1 MAIVSNQGRTVP
13 ELPTLTS
20 GNIGDNDYL
29 IIQSVSSNSTKKSTV
44 NSFVQ
49 KTGDL
54 LTSFDSLNF
63 TGPNNRYIGSFRS
76 FEGDNYS
83 VISQNVPNVFKRA
96 IVSDYLTIGY
106 NPSAPPFL
114 GIYAKTIDVNQS
126 LGGGG
131 NITFTGN
138 SINSQITM
146 LDYSNGLV
154 LENTPFKL
162 EQITASVGI
171 TGSLKGRLLGNVT
184 IGTGKSSFNN
194 VDVNNNLYAVKAEVN
209 NVTISS
215 GVIENVTINNSTIGT
230 ILPRI
235 ISGSKIYSVNGFS
248 GVFSGSGNISMTG
261 SLKGKLRGNVTSTTG
276 TSDFNNI
283 SAASIY
289 SSVYIESPLF
299 VGTSSYSY
307 NGLGELSSLSS
318 SYAQTSSMCMST
330 TADSASYLNWSNL
343 RSNGTA
349 SYSYNGNLK
358 YSSFSSSYARTSSK
372 AISGSYSTR
381 TTSASYALRASTVLG
396 TVDNALYAIA
406 ADSSTTSL
414 TSSYLLK
421 GSLNSSSA
429 VPYFFGNRLT
439 TSPLFY
445 KNESGQINF
454 YISASAKYAQS
465 NLTVVNR
472 GSGIYSSA
480 AFVLQNKNRSTGYP
494 NQDQWFISSV
504 TSGSL
509 TLSITTGSY
518 HLKNSTIT
526 TRISDT
532 PLSGG
537 ISGGGSWN
545 GVSGTAGV
553 MVALKQVRNGFYF
566 WPYIQSDSAAR
577 DGSVGIG
584 VQPPAEPTGSIDKYL
599 RAKLQIR
606 MFSGSNQA
614 ANVAGSVLAGK
625 FVGGAPVGVENK
637 QTAIL
642 VQYGSSS
649 FANTFYV
656 SSSGD
661 MRAYGSI
668 SGSKMYSYGSI
679 KVDNGSYISKTDSAI
694 ITGSFKGNYQK
705 DYTTVSATIAAATTN
720 LSFDDYDMIYLT
732 ATAAQTFNVNLTQK
746 KVCYLYFYNNSGGT
760 SFTWGTGTTNSLKW
774 PSGAASN
781 PSNGSRDLYSIILM
795 GSEILINKIAA
806 SYS

>member
-20 GNIGDNDYL
+20 GNIGNNDYL
-29 IIQSVSSNSTKKSTV
+29 IIQNVSSNSTKKSTV

-54 LTSFDSLNF
+54 LTTFNSLNF
-63 TGPNNRYIGSFRS
+63 VGPNNTYTGSFRS
-76 FEGDNYS
+76 FESDNYS
-83 VISQNVPNVFKRA
+83 VISQKVPNIFKRA
-96 IVSDYLTIGY
+96 IVSDYLTIGF
-106 NPSAPPFL
+106 NPSAPTFL
-114 GIYAKTIDVNQS
+114 GIYAKTIDVNQAT
-126 LGGGG
+126 GGGG
-131 NITFTGN
+131 NISFTGN
-138 SINSQITM
+138 ALSSQITI
-146 LDYSNGLV
+146 LDYPNGLN
-154 LENTPFKL
+154 LENTPFKI
-162 EQITASVGI
+162 EQITASIGI
-171 TGSLKGRLLGNVT
+171 SGSLKGRLLGNVT
-184 IGTGKSSFNN
+184 VGTGKSSFNN
-194 VDVNNNLYAVKAEVN
+194 VDVNNDLYASYAEIDLVAVN
-209 NVTISS
+209 GGAIGSVNID
-215 GVIENVTINNSTIGT
+215 NSPIGT
-230 ILPRI
+230 TTPSI
-235 ISGSKIYSVNGFS
+235 ISGSKIYSQNGFS

-261 SLKGKLRGNVTSTTG
+261 SLKGKLTGNVTANSGIST
-276 TSDFNNI
+276 FNNI

-289 SSVYIESPLF
+289 SSVYIESPSF

-307 NGLGELSSLSS
+307 NGVGELSSLSS

-330 TADSASYLNWSNL
+330 TADTASYLNWSNL
-343 RSNGTA
+343 RTNGTA
-349 SYSYNGNLK
+349 SYSYNGSGK
-358 YSSFSSSYARTSSK
+358 YSSFSSSYALTSSK
-372 AISGSYSTR
+372 AISSSYSTR

-396 TVDNALYAIA
+396 TVDNALNAVT

-429 VPYFFGNRLT
+429 VPYFDNNRLT

-445 KNESGQINF
+445 KNEFGQINF

-465 NLTVVNR
+465 NLFVVNR

-480 AFVLQNKNRSTGYP
+480 GFVLQNKNRSTAYP

-526 TRISDT
+526 TRTSDT
-532 PLSGG
+532 G
-537 ISGGGSWN
+537 
-545 GVSGTAGV
+545 GV

-566 WPYIQSDSAAR
+566 WPYIQTDSAAR

-584 VQPPAEPTGSIDKYL
+584 IQPPSEPTGSIDKYL

-625 FVGGAPVGVENK
+625 FVGGAPIGVENK

-649 FANTFYV
+649 FSNTFYV

-668 SGSKMYSYGSI
+668 SGSKIYSYGNI

-705 DYTTVSATIAAATTN
+705 DYTTVSATVAAATTN

-760 SFTWGTGTTNSLKW
+760 SFTWSTGTPNSLKW
-774 PSGAASN
+774 PGGSATN
-781 PSNGSRDLYSIILM
+781 PSNGARDLYSIVLM
-795 GSEILINKIAA
+795 GSEILINRIGA

>member
-20 GNIGDNDYL
+20 GNIGNDDYL

-54 LTSFDSLNF
+54 LTSFNGLNF
-63 TGPNNRYIGSFRS
+63 VGPNNTYTGSFRS
-76 FEGDNYS
+76 FESDNYS
-83 VISQNVPNVFKRA
+83 VISQKVPNLFKRA

-106 NPSAPPFL
+106 NPSVPTFL
-114 GIYAKTIDVNQS
+114 GIYAKTIDVNQA

-138 SINSQITM
+138 SINSEITI
-146 LDYSNGLV
+146 LDYPNGLI

-162 EQITASVGI
+162 EQITASIGI

-184 IGTGKSSFNN
+184 VGTGKSSFNN
-194 VDVNNNLYAVKAEVN
+194 VDVNNNLYVENAEID
-209 NVTISS
+209 NVTINS
-215 GVIENVTINNSTIGT
+215 GVLGNVTINNSPIGT
-230 ILPRI
+230 TSPSI

-261 SLKGKLRGNVTSTTG
+261 SLKGKLIGNVTSTTG
-276 TSDFNNI
+276 TSVFNNI

-307 NGLGELSSLSS
+307 NGVGELSSLSS

-358 YSSFSSSYARTSSK
+358 YSSFSSSYALTSSK

-381 TTSASYALRASTVLG
+381 TTSASYALKAATVLG
-396 TVDNALYAIA
+396 TVDNALYAIS
-406 ADSSTTSL
+406 ADSATTSL

-429 VPYFFGNRLT
+429 VPYFDGNRLT

-454 YISASAKYAQS
+454 YISASSKYAQS
-465 NLTVVNR
+465 NLFVVNR

-480 AFVLQNKNRSTGYP
+480 GFVLQNKNRSTKYP

-526 TRISDT
+526 TRTSDT
-532 PLSGG
+532 GG
-537 ISGGGSWN
+537 
-545 GVSGTAGV
+545 T

-566 WPYIQSDSAAR
+566 WPYIQTDSAAR

-584 VQPPAEPTGSIDKYL
+584 IQPPSEPTGSIDKYL

-614 ANVAGSVLAGK
+614 ANVAGSVLAGN
-625 FVGGAPVGVENK
+625 FIGGSPVGVENK

-705 DYTTVSATIAAATTN
+705 DQTTVSATIAAATTN

-760 SFTWGTGTTNSLKW
+760 SFTWATGTSNSLKW

-795 GSEILINKIAA
+795 GSEILINRIAA

>member
-20 GNIGDNDYL
+20 GNIGNNDYL
-29 IIQSVSSNSTKKSTV
+29 IIQNVSSNSTKKSTV

-54 LTSFDSLNF
+54 LTTFNSLNF
-63 TGPNNRYIGSFRS
+63 VGPNNTYTGSFRS
-76 FEGDNYS
+76 FESDNYS
-83 VISQNVPNVFKRA
+83 VISQKVPNIFKRA
-96 IVSDYLTIGY
+96 IVSDYLTIGF
-106 NPSAPPFL
+106 NPSAPTFL
-114 GIYAKTIDVNQS
+114 GIYAKTIDVNQAT
-126 LGGGG
+126 GGGG
-131 NITFTGN
+131 NISFTGN
-138 SINSQITM
+138 ALSSQITI
-146 LDYSNGLV
+146 LDYPNGLN
-154 LENTPFKL
+154 LENTPFKI
-162 EQITASVGI
+162 EQITASIGI
-171 TGSLKGRLLGNVT
+171 SGSLKGRLLGNVT
-184 IGTGKSSFNN
+184 VGTGKSSFNN
-194 VDVNNNLYAVKAEVN
+194 VDVNNDLYASYAEIDLVAVN
-209 NVTISS
+209 GGAIGSVNID
-215 GVIENVTINNSTIGT
+215 NSPIGT
-230 ILPRI
+230 TTPSI
-235 ISGSKIYSVNGFS
+235 ISGSKIYSQNGFS

-261 SLKGKLRGNVTSTTG
+261 SLKGKLTGNVTANSGIST
-276 TSDFNNI
+276 FNNI

-289 SSVYIESPLF
+289 SSVYIESPSF

-307 NGLGELSSLSS
+307 NGVGELSSLSS

-330 TADSASYLNWSNL
+330 TADTASYLNWSNL
-343 RSNGTA
+343 RTNGTA
-349 SYSYNGNLK
+349 SYSYNGSGK
-358 YSSFSSSYARTSSK
+358 YSSFSSSYALTSSK
-372 AISGSYSTR
+372 AISSSYSTR

-396 TVDNALYAIA
+396 TVDNALNAIT

-429 VPYFFGNRLT
+429 VPYFDNNRLT

-445 KNESGQINF
+445 KNEFGQINF

-465 NLTVVNR
+465 NLFVVNR

-480 AFVLQNKNRSTGYP
+480 GFVLQNKNRSTAYP

-526 TRISDT
+526 TRTSD
-532 PLSGG
+532 SG
-537 ISGGGSWN
+537 
-545 GVSGTAGV
+545 GV

-566 WPYIQSDSAAR
+566 WPYINTDSAAR

-584 VQPPAEPTGSIDKYL
+584 IQPPAEPTGSIDKYL

-625 FVGGAPVGVENK
+625 FVGGAPIGVENK

-649 FANTFYV
+649 FSNTFYV

-668 SGSKMYSYGSI
+668 SGSKIYSYGNI

-705 DYTTVSATIAAATTN
+705 DYTTVSATVAAATTN

-760 SFTWGTGTTNSLKW
+760 SFTWSTGTPNSLKW
-774 PSGAASN
+774 PGGSATN
-781 PSNGSRDLYSIILM
+781 PSNGARDLYSIVLM
-795 GSEILINKIAA
+795 GSEILINRIGA

>member
-49 KTGDL
+49 KTGNL
-54 LTSFDSLNF
+54 LTSFNGLNF
-63 TGPNNRYIGSFRS
+63 TGQNNTYTGSFRS
-76 FEGDNYS
+76 FENDNYS
-83 VISQNVPNVFKRA
+83 VISQKVPNLFKRA

-106 NPSAPPFL
+106 NPTAPTFL

-138 SINSQITM
+138 SINSQIQI
-146 LDYSNGLV
+146 LDYPSGLS

-162 EQITASVGI
+162 EQITASIGI

-184 IGTGKSSFNN
+184 VGTGKSSFNN
-194 VDVNNNLYAVKAEVN
+194 VDVNNNLYAVNGEID
-209 NVTISS
+209 NVIINS
-215 GVIENVTINNSTIGT
+215 GVLGNVTINNSPIGT
-230 ILPRI
+230 TSPSI

-283 SAASIY
+283 SAVSIY
-289 SSVYIESPLF
+289 SSGYIESPLF

-307 NGLGELSSLSS
+307 NGVGKLSSFSS
-318 SYAQTSSMCMST
+318 SYARTSSMCMST

-358 YSSFSSSYARTSSK
+358 YSSFSSSYALTSSK

-381 TTSASYALRASTVLG
+381 TTSASYALKAATVLG
-396 TVDNALYAIA
+396 TVDNALYAIS
-406 ADSSTTSL
+406 ADSATTSL

-429 VPYFFGNRLT
+429 VPYFDGVKLT

-454 YISASAKYAQS
+454 YISASSKYAQS
-465 NLTVVNR
+465 NLFVVNR
-472 GSGIYSSA
+472 GSGIYSTA
-480 AFVLQNKNRSTGYP
+480 GFVLQNKNRSNKYP
-494 NQDQWFISSV
+494 NQDQWFISSI

-526 TRISDT
+526 TRTSDT
-532 PLSGG
+532 G
-537 ISGGGSWN
+537 
-545 GVSGTAGV
+545 GV

-566 WPYIQSDSAAR
+566 WPYIQTDSAAR

-584 VQPPAEPTGSIDKYL
+584 IQPPAEPTGSIDKYL

-606 MFSGSNQA
+606 MFSGSNKA
-614 ANVAGSVLAGK
+614 ANVAGSVLAGN
-625 FVGGAPVGVENK
+625 FVNGAPVGVENK

-679 KVDNGSYISKTDSAI
+679 KVDNGSFISKTDSAI

-705 DYTTVSATIAAATTN
+705 DQTTVSATVAAATTN
-720 LSFDDYDMIYLT
+720 LNFDDYDMIHLT
-732 ATAAQTFNVNLTQK
+732 ATVAQSFNVNLTQK

-760 SFTWGTGTTNSLKW
+760 SFTWGTGTINTLKW
-774 PSGAASN
+774 PSAAALN
-781 PSNGSRDLYSIILM
+781 PTNCSRDLYSIVLM
-795 GSEILINKIAA
+795 GSDILITRIGA
-806 SYS
+806 SYSQ

>member
-13 ELPTLTS
+13 ELPTLTAGTI
-20 GNIGDNDYL
+20 GNNDYL
-29 IIQSVSSNSTKKSTV
+29 IIQNVSSNSTKKSTV
-44 NSFVQ
+44 SSFVQ
-49 KTGDL
+49 KTANL
-54 LTSFDSLNF
+54 LTTFNNLNF
-63 TGPNNRYIGSFRS
+63 VGPNNTYTGSFRS

-83 VISQNVPNVFKRA
+83 VISQKVPNIFKRA
-96 IVSDYLTIGY
+96 IVSDYLTIGF
-106 NPSAPPFL
+106 NPSAPTFL
-114 GIYAKTIDVNQS
+114 GIYAKTIDVNQA

-138 SINSQITM
+138 SINSQITI
-146 LDYSNGLV
+146 LDYPNGLN
-154 LENTPFKL
+154 LENTPFKI
-162 EQITASVGI
+162 EQITASIGI

-184 IGTGKSSFNN
+184 VGIGKSSFNN
-194 VDVNNNLYAVKAEVN
+194 VDINNDLYASYAEIDLVAVN
-209 NVTISS
+209 GGAIGSVNID
-215 GVIENVTINNSTIGT
+215 NSPIGT
-230 ILPRI
+230 TTPSI
-235 ISGSKIYSVNGFS
+235 ISGSKIYSQNGFS

-261 SLKGKLRGNVTSTTG
+261 SLKGKLTGNVTANSGIST
-276 TSDFNNI
+276 FNNI

-289 SSVYIESPLF
+289 SSVYIESPSF

-307 NGLGELSSLSS
+307 NGVGELSSLSS

-330 TADSASYLNWSNL
+330 TADTASYLVWSNL
-343 RSNGTA
+343 KVNGTS
-349 SYSYNGNLK
+349 SYSYNGNQK
-358 YSSFSSSYARTSSK
+358 YSSFSSSYALTSSK
-372 AISGSYSTR
+372 AISSSYSTR

-396 TVDNALYAIA
+396 TVDNALHSIT

-429 VPYFFGNRLT
+429 VPYFDNNRLT

-445 KNESGQINF
+445 KNEFGQINF

-465 NLTVVNR
+465 NLFVVNR
-472 GSGIYSSA
+472 GSGTLSSA
-480 AFVLQNKNRSTGYP
+480 GFVLQNKNRSTGYP
-494 NQDQWFISSV
+494 NQDQWFIQSV
-504 TSGSL
+504 SSGSL

-526 TRISDT
+526 SRTSD
-532 PLSGG
+532 S
-537 ISGGGSWN
+537 
-545 GVSGTAGV
+545 SGTMA
-553 MVALKQVRNGFYF
+553 ALKQIRNGFYF
-566 WPYIQSDSAAR
+566 WPYINTDSAAR

-584 VQPPAEPTGSIDKYL
+584 VTPPAEPSGSINKYL

-606 MFSGSNQA
+606 MFSGSNEA

-668 SGSKMYSYGSI
+668 SGSKMYSYGNI
-679 KVDNGSYISKTDSAI
+679 KVDNGSIISKTDAAI

-705 DYTTVSATIAAATTN
+705 DYTTVSATVAAATTN
-720 LSFDDYDMIYLT
+720 LSFDDYDMIYVT
-732 ATAAQTFNVNLTQK
+732 ATASQTFNVNLTQK

-760 SFTWGTGTTNSLKW
+760 SFTWSTGTPNSLKW
-774 PSGAASN
+774 PGGTALN
-781 PSNGSRDLYSIILM
+781 PSNGSRDLYSIVLM
-795 GSEILINKIAA
+795 GSEILINRIGA

>member
-1 MAIVSNQGRTVP
+1 
-13 ELPTLTS
+13 
-20 GNIGDNDYL
+20 
-29 IIQSVSSNSTKKSTV
+29 
-44 NSFVQ
+44 
-49 KTGDL
+49 
-54 LTSFDSLNF
+54 
-63 TGPNNRYIGSFRS
+63 
-76 FEGDNYS
+76 
-83 VISQNVPNVFKRA
+83 
-96 IVSDYLTIGY
+96 
-106 NPSAPPFL
+106 
-114 GIYAKTIDVNQS
+114 
-126 LGGGG
+126 
-131 NITFTGN
+131 
-138 SINSQITM
+138 
-146 LDYSNGLV
+146 
-154 LENTPFKL
+154 
-162 EQITASVGI
+162 
-171 TGSLKGRLLGNVT
+171 
-184 IGTGKSSFNN
+184 
-194 VDVNNNLYAVKAEVN
+194 
-209 NVTISS
+209 
-215 GVIENVTINNSTIGT
+215 
-230 ILPRI
+230 
-235 ISGSKIYSVNGFS
+235 
-248 GVFSGSGNISMTG
+248 
-261 SLKGKLRGNVTSTTG
+261 
-276 TSDFNNI
+276 
-283 SAASIY
+283 
-289 SSVYIESPLF
+289 
-299 VGTSSYSY
+299 
-307 NGLGELSSLSS
+307 
-318 SYAQTSSMCMST
+318 MST

-429 VPYFFGNRLT
+429 VPYFDGTRLT

-454 YISASAKYAQS
+454 YISASSKYAQS
-465 NLTVVNR
+465 NLIVVNR
-472 GSGIYSSA
+472 GSGIYSTA
-480 AFVLQNKNRSTGYP
+480 GFVLQNKNRSTKYP

-526 TRISDT
+526 TRTSDT
-532 PLSGG
+532 GG
-537 ISGGGSWN
+537 
-545 GVSGTAGV
+545 T

-566 WPYIQSDSAAR
+566 WPYIQTDSAAR

-584 VQPPAEPTGSIDKYL
+584 IQPPAEPTGSINKYL

-614 ANVAGSVLAGK
+614 ANVAGSVLAGN

-668 SGSKMYSYGSI
+668 SGSKIYSYGSI

-705 DYTTVSATIAAATTN
+705 DQTTVSATIAAATTN

-760 SFTWGTGTTNSLKW
+760 SFTWATGTTNSLKW
-774 PSGAASN
+774 PSGAALN
-781 PSNGSRDLYSIILM
+781 PSNGSRDLYSIVLM
-795 GSEILINKIAA
+795 GSEILINRIAA

>member
-20 GNIGDNDYL
+20 GNIGNNDYL
-29 IIQSVSSNSTKKSTV
+29 IIQNVSSNSTKKSTV

-54 LTSFDSLNF
+54 LTTFNSLNF
-63 TGPNNRYIGSFRS
+63 VGPNNTYTGSFRS
-76 FEGDNYS
+76 FESDNYS
-83 VISQNVPNVFKRA
+83 VISQKVPNIFKRA
-96 IVSDYLTIGY
+96 IVSDYLTIGF
-106 NPSAPPFL
+106 NPSAPTFL
-114 GIYAKTIDVNQS
+114 GIYAKTIDVNQAT
-126 LGGGG
+126 GGGG
-131 NITFTGN
+131 NISFTGN
-138 SINSQITM
+138 ALSSQITI
-146 LDYSNGLV
+146 LDYPNGLN
-154 LENTPFKL
+154 LENTPFKI
-162 EQITASVGI
+162 EQITASIGI
-171 TGSLKGRLLGNVT
+171 SGSLKGRLLGNVT
-184 IGTGKSSFNN
+184 VGTGKSSFNN
-194 VDVNNNLYAVKAEVN
+194 VDVNNDLYASYAEIDLVAVN
-209 NVTISS
+209 GGAIGSVNID
-215 GVIENVTINNSTIGT
+215 NSPIGT
-230 ILPRI
+230 TTPSI
-235 ISGSKIYSVNGFS
+235 ISGSKIYSQNGFS

-261 SLKGKLRGNVTSTTG
+261 SLKGKLTGNVTANSGIST
-276 TSDFNNI
+276 FNNI

-289 SSVYIESPLF
+289 SSVYIESPSF

-307 NGLGELSSLSS
+307 NGVGELSSLSS

-330 TADSASYLNWSNL
+330 TADTASYLNWSNL
-343 RSNGTA
+343 RTNGTA
-349 SYSYNGNLK
+349 SYSYNGSGK
-358 YSSFSSSYARTSSK
+358 YSSFSSSYALTSSK
-372 AISGSYSTR
+372 AISSSYSTR

-396 TVDNALYAIA
+396 TVDNALNAVT

-429 VPYFFGNRLT
+429 VPYFDGNRLT

-454 YISASAKYAQS
+454 YISASSKYAQS
-465 NLTVVNR
+465 NLFVVNR

-480 AFVLQNKNRSTGYP
+480 GFVLQNKNRSTKYP

-526 TRISDT
+526 TRTSD
-532 PLSGG
+532 SG
-537 ISGGGSWN
+537 
-545 GVSGTAGV
+545 GV

-566 WPYIQSDSAAR
+566 WPYINTDSAAR

-584 VQPPAEPTGSIDKYL
+584 IQPPAEPTGSIDKYL

-625 FVGGAPVGVENK
+625 FVGGAPIGVENK

-649 FANTFYV
+649 FSNTFYV

-668 SGSKMYSYGSI
+668 SGSKIYSYGNI

-705 DYTTVSATIAAATTN
+705 DYTTVSATVAAATTN

-760 SFTWGTGTTNSLKW
+760 SFTWSTGTPNSLKW
-774 PSGAASN
+774 PGGSATN
-781 PSNGSRDLYSIILM
+781 PSNGARDLYSIVLM
-795 GSEILINKIAA
+795 GSEILINRIGA

>member
-13 ELPTLTS
+13 ELPTLTAGTI
-20 GNIGDNDYL
+20 GNNDYL
-29 IIQSVSSNSTKKSTV
+29 IIQNVSSNSTKKSTV
-44 NSFVQ
+44 SSFVQ
-49 KTGDL
+49 KTANL
-54 LTSFDSLNF
+54 LTTFNNLNF
-63 TGPNNRYIGSFRS
+63 VGPNNTYTGSFRS

-83 VISQNVPNVFKRA
+83 VISQKIPNVFKRA

-106 NPSAPPFL
+106 NPSAPTFL
-114 GIYAKTIDVNQS
+114 GIYAKTIEFNQS
-126 LGGGG
+126 IGGGG

-138 SINSQITM
+138 GINSEITV
-146 LDYSNGLV
+146 LDYPNGLT
-154 LENTPFKL
+154 LENTPFNI
-162 EQITASVGI
+162 EQLTASVGI

-184 IGTGKSSFNN
+184 VGIGKSSFNN
-194 VDVNNNLYAVKAEVN
+194 VDVNNNLYAVNGEIDNA
-209 NVTISS
+209 TINGGSI
-215 GVIENVTINNSTIGT
+215 GGVTINNSPIGT
-230 ILPRI
+230 TVPNV
-235 ISGSKIYSVNGFS
+235 ISGSKIYSANGFS
-248 GVFSGSGNISMTG
+248 GVFSGSGNISLTG
-261 SLKGKLRGNVTSTTG
+261 SLKGKLTGNVTATTG
-276 TSDFNNI
+276 TSAFNNI
-283 SAASIY
+283 TAASIY
-289 SSVYIESPLF
+289 SSVYIESPSF
-299 VGTSSYSY
+299 VGTASYSY
-307 NGLGELSSLSS
+307 NGNGELSSLSS

-330 TADSASYLNWSNL
+330 TADTASYLVWSNL
-343 RSNGTA
+343 RVNGTS

-358 YSSFSSSYARTSSK
+358 YSSFSSSYALTSSK
-372 AISGSYSTR
+372 AISSSYSIR

-396 TVDNALYAIA
+396 TVDNALNAIT

-429 VPYFFGNRLT
+429 VPYFDGNRLT

-445 KNESGQINF
+445 KNEFGQINF
-454 YISASAKYAQS
+454 YISASSKYAQS
-465 NLTVVNR
+465 NLFVVNR
-472 GSGIYSSA
+472 GSGIFNSA
-480 AFVLQNKNRSTGYP
+480 GFVLHNKNRSTGYP

-526 TRISDT
+526 SRTSD
-532 PLSGG
+532 S
-537 ISGGGSWN
+537 
-545 GVSGTAGV
+545 AGV
-553 MVALKQVRNGFYF
+553 MVALKQIRNGFYF
-566 WPYIQSDSAAR
+566 WPYINTDSAAR

-584 VQPPAEPTGSIDKYL
+584 VTPPAEPSGSINKYL

-606 MFSGSNQA
+606 MFSGSNEA

-668 SGSKMYSYGSI
+668 SGSKMYSYGNI
-679 KVDNGSYISKTDSAI
+679 KVDNGSIISKTDAAI

-705 DYTTVSATIAAATTN
+705 DYTTVSATVAAATTN
-720 LSFDDYDMIYLT
+720 LSFDDYDMIYVT
-732 ATAAQTFNVNLTQK
+732 ATASQTFNVNLTQK

-760 SFTWGTGTTNSLKW
+760 SFTWSTGTPNSLKW
-774 PSGAASN
+774 PGGTALN
-781 PSNGSRDLYSIILM
+781 PSNGSRDLYSIVLM
-795 GSEILINKIAA
+795 GSEILINRIGA

>member
-20 GNIGDNDYL
+20 GNIGNNDYL
-29 IIQSVSSNSTKKSTV
+29 IIQNVSSNSTKKSTV

-54 LTSFDSLNF
+54 LTTFNSLNF
-63 TGPNNRYIGSFRS
+63 VGPNNTYTGSFRS
-76 FEGDNYS
+76 FESDNYS
-83 VISQNVPNVFKRA
+83 VISQKVPNIFKRA
-96 IVSDYLTIGY
+96 IVSDYLTIGF
-106 NPSAPPFL
+106 NPSAPTFL
-114 GIYAKTIDVNQS
+114 GIYAKTIDVNQAT
-126 LGGGG
+126 GGGG
-131 NITFTGN
+131 NISFTGN
-138 SINSQITM
+138 ALSSQITI
-146 LDYSNGLV
+146 LDYPNGLN
-154 LENTPFKL
+154 LENTPFKI
-162 EQITASVGI
+162 EQITASIGI
-171 TGSLKGRLLGNVT
+171 SGSLKGRLLGNVT
-184 IGTGKSSFNN
+184 VGTGKSSFNN
-194 VDVNNNLYAVKAEVN
+194 VDVNNDLYASYAEIDLVAVN
-209 NVTISS
+209 GGAIGSVNID
-215 GVIENVTINNSTIGT
+215 NSPIGT
-230 ILPRI
+230 TTPSI
-235 ISGSKIYSVNGFS
+235 ISGSKIYSQNGFS

-261 SLKGKLRGNVTSTTG
+261 SLKGKLTGNVTANSGIST
-276 TSDFNNI
+276 FNNI

-289 SSVYIESPLF
+289 SSVYIESPSF

-307 NGLGELSSLSS
+307 NGVGELSSLSS

-330 TADSASYLNWSNL
+330 TADTASYLNWSNL
-343 RSNGTA
+343 RTNGTA
-349 SYSYNGNLK
+349 SYSYNGSGK
-358 YSSFSSSYARTSSK
+358 YSSFSSSYALTSSK
-372 AISGSYSTR
+372 AISSSYSTR

-396 TVDNALYAIA
+396 TVDNALNAVT

-429 VPYFFGNRLT
+429 VPYFDGNRLT

-454 YISASAKYAQS
+454 YISASSKYAQS
-465 NLTVVNR
+465 NLFVVNR
-472 GSGIYSSA
+472 GSGIYSTA
-480 AFVLQNKNRSTGYP
+480 GFVLQNKNRSTKYP

-526 TRISDT
+526 TRTSD
-532 PLSGG
+532 SG
-537 ISGGGSWN
+537 
-545 GVSGTAGV
+545 GV

-566 WPYIQSDSAAR
+566 WPYINTDSAAR

-584 VQPPAEPTGSIDKYL
+584 IQPPTEPTGSIDKYL

-625 FVGGAPVGVENK
+625 FVGGAPIGVENK

-649 FANTFYV
+649 FSNTFYV

-668 SGSKMYSYGSI
+668 SGSKIYSYGNI

-705 DYTTVSATIAAATTN
+705 DYTTVSATVAAATTN

-760 SFTWGTGTTNSLKW
+760 SFTWSTGTPNSLKW
-774 PSGAASN
+774 PGGSATN
-781 PSNGSRDLYSIILM
+781 PSNGARDLYSIVLM
-795 GSEILINKIAA
+795 GSEILINRIGA

>member
-20 GNIGDNDYL
+20 GNIGNNDYL
-29 IIQSVSSNSTKKSTV
+29 IIQNVSSNSTKKTTV
-44 NSFVQ
+44 TNFVQ

-54 LTSFDSLNF
+54 LTSFNGLNF
-63 TGPNNRYIGSFRS
+63 TGPNNTYSGSFRS

-83 VISQNVPNVFKRA
+83 VISQKVPNVFKRA

-106 NPSAPPFL
+106 NPSAPTFL

-126 LGGGG
+126 VGGGG

-138 SINSQITM
+138 GLSSQITI
-146 LDYSNGLV
+146 LDYPNGLV
-154 LENTPFKL
+154 LENTPFKI

-184 IGTGKSSFNN
+184 VGTGKSSFNN
-194 VDVNNNLYAVKAEVN
+194 VDVNNDLYAAYAEIDLVAIN
-209 NVTISS
+209 DGSIGSVTID
-215 GVIENVTINNSTIGT
+215 NSPIGT
-230 ILPRI
+230 TTPSI
-235 ISGSKIYSVNGFS
+235 ISGSKIYSQNGFS
-248 GVFSGSGNISMTG
+248 GIFSGSGNISMTG
-261 SLKGKLRGNVTSTTG
+261 SLKGKLTGNVTANSG
-276 TSDFNNI
+276 TSTFNNI
-283 SAASIY
+283 TAASIY
-289 SSVYIESPLF
+289 SSVYIESPSF

-307 NGLGELSSLSS
+307 NGVGELSSLSS

-349 SYSYNGNLK
+349 SYSYNGSGK
-358 YSSFSSSYARTSSK
+358 YSSFSSSYALTSSK
-372 AISGSYSTR
+372 AISSSYSTR

-396 TVDNALYAIA
+396 TVDNALNAIT

-429 VPYFFGNRLT
+429 IPYFDGTRLT
-439 TSPLFY
+439 TAPLFY
-445 KNESGQINF
+445 KNEFGQINF
-454 YISASAKYAQS
+454 YLSASSKYAQS
-465 NLTVVNR
+465 NFVVVNR
-472 GSGIYSSA
+472 GSGTSNSSG
-480 AFVLQNKNRSTGYP
+480 FVLHNKNRSTGYP
-494 NQDQWFISSV
+494 NQDQWYLQST

-509 TLSITTGSY
+509 TFSITTGSY
-518 HLKNSTIT
+518 HLKNNTIT
-526 TRISDT
+526 ARTT
-532 PLSGG
+532 NLA
-537 ISGGGSWN
+537 
-545 GVSGTAGV
+545 GTMA
-553 MVALKQVRNGFYF
+553 ALKQVRNGFYF
-566 WPYIQSDSAAR
+566 WPYINTDSAAR

-584 VQPPAEPTGSIDKYL
+584 VTPPAEPSGSIDKYL

-614 ANVAGSVLAGK
+614 ANVKGSVLAGN
-625 FVGGAPVGVENK
+625 FIGGAPVGVENK

-668 SGSKMYSYGSI
+668 SGSKIYSYGNVKI
-679 KVDNGSYISKTDSAI
+679 DNGSLISKTDSAI

-705 DYTTVSATIAAATTN
+705 DYTTVSATVAAATTN

-760 SFTWGTGTTNSLKW
+760 SFTWGTSTPNSLKW
-774 PSGAASN
+774 PGGAASN
-781 PSNGSRDLYSIILM
+781 PSNGSRDLYSIVLM
-795 GSEILINKIAA
+795 GSEILINRIAA

>member
-54 LTSFDSLNF
+54 LTSFNSLNF
-63 TGPNNRYIGSFRS
+63 TGPNNTYTGSFRS
-76 FEGDNYS
+76 FESDNYS
-83 VISQNVPNVFKRA
+83 VISQKVPNVFKRA

-106 NPSAPPFL
+106 NPSAPTFL

-138 SINSQITM
+138 SINSEIKI
-146 LDYSNGLV
+146 LDYPNGLI

-162 EQITASVGI
+162 EQITASIGI

-194 VDVNNNLYAVKAEVN
+194 VDVNNNLYVVNAEID
-209 NVTISS
+209 NVIINS
-215 GVIENVTINNSTIGT
+215 GVLGNVTINNSPIGT
-230 ILPRI
+230 TSPSI

-276 TSDFNNI
+276 TSEFNNI

-307 NGLGELSSLSS
+307 NGVGELSSLSS
-318 SYAQTSSMCMST
+318 SYARTSSMCMST

-358 YSSFSSSYARTSSK
+358 YSSFSSSYALTSSK
-372 AISGSYSTR
+372 TISGSYSIR
-381 TTSASYALRASTVLG
+381 TTSASYALRAATVLG
-396 TVDNALYAIA
+396 TVDNALYAIS

-429 VPYFFGNRLT
+429 VPYFDGTRLT

-454 YISASAKYAQS
+454 YISASSKYAQS
-465 NLTVVNR
+465 NLFVVNR

-480 AFVLQNKNRSTGYP
+480 GFVLQNKNRSTNYP

-526 TRISDT
+526 TRTSDT
-532 PLSGG
+532 G
-537 ISGGGSWN
+537 
-545 GVSGTAGV
+545 GV

-566 WPYIQSDSAAR
+566 WPYIQTDSAAR

-584 VQPPAEPTGSIDKYL
+584 IQPPSEPTGSINKYL

-668 SGSKMYSYGSI
+668 SGSKIYSYGSI

-705 DYTTVSATIAAATTN
+705 DQTTVSATIAAATTN

-760 SFTWGTGTTNSLKW
+760 SFTWATGTTNSLKW

-781 PSNGSRDLYSIILM
+781 PSNGSRDLYSIVLM
-795 GSEILINKIAA
+795 GSEILINRIAA

>member
-20 GNIGDNDYL
+20 GNIGNNDYL
-29 IIQSVSSNSTKKSTV
+29 IIQNVSSNSTKKSTV
-44 NSFVQ
+44 NNFVQ

-54 LTSFDSLNF
+54 LTTFNSLNF
-63 TGPNNRYIGSFRS
+63 VGPNNTYTGSFRS
-76 FEGDNYS
+76 FESDNYS
-83 VISQNVPNVFKRA
+83 VISQKVPNLFKRA

-106 NPSAPPFL
+106 NPSAPTFL
-114 GIYAKTIDVNQS
+114 GIYAKTIDVNQAT
-126 LGGGG
+126 GGGG
-131 NITFTGN
+131 NISFTGN
-138 SINSQITM
+138 ALSSQITI
-146 LDYSNGLV
+146 LDYPNGLN
-154 LENTPFKL
+154 LENTPFKI
-162 EQITASVGI
+162 EQITASIGI
-171 TGSLKGRLLGNVT
+171 SGSLKGRLLGNVT
-184 IGTGKSSFNN
+184 VGTGKSSFNN
-194 VDVNNNLYAVKAEVN
+194 VDVNNDLYAAYAEIDLVAVN
-209 NVTISS
+209 GGAIGSVNID
-215 GVIENVTINNSTIGT
+215 NSPIGT
-230 ILPRI
+230 TTPSI
-235 ISGSKIYSVNGFS
+235 ISGSKIYSQNGFS

-261 SLKGKLRGNVTSTTG
+261 SLKGKLTGNVTANSGIST
-276 TSDFNNI
+276 FNNI

-289 SSVYIESPLF
+289 SSVYIESPSF

-307 NGLGELSSLSS
+307 NGVGELSSLSS

-330 TADSASYLNWSNL
+330 TADTASYLNWSNL
-343 RSNGTA
+343 RTNGTA
-349 SYSYNGNLK
+349 SYSYNGSGK
-358 YSSFSSSYARTSSK
+358 YSSFSSSYALTSSK
-372 AISGSYSTR
+372 AISSSYSTR

-396 TVDNALYAIA
+396 TVDNALNAVT

-429 VPYFFGNRLT
+429 VPYFDNNRLT

-445 KNESGQINF
+445 KNEFGQINF

-465 NLTVVNR
+465 NLFVVNR

-480 AFVLQNKNRSTGYP
+480 GFVLQNKNRSTAFP

-526 TRISDT
+526 TRTSD
-532 PLSGG
+532 SG
-537 ISGGGSWN
+537 
-545 GVSGTAGV
+545 GV

-566 WPYIQSDSAAR
+566 WPYINTDSAAR

-584 VQPPAEPTGSIDKYL
+584 IQPPAEPTGSIDKYL

-625 FVGGAPVGVENK
+625 FVGGAPIGVENK

-649 FANTFYV
+649 FSNTFYV

-668 SGSKMYSYGSI
+668 SGSKIYSYGNI

-705 DYTTVSATIAAATTN
+705 DYTTVSATVAAATTN

-760 SFTWGTGTTNSLKW
+760 SFTWSTGTPNSLKW
-774 PSGAASN
+774 PGGSATN
-781 PSNGSRDLYSIILM
+781 PSNGARDLYSIVLM
-795 GSEILINKIAA
+795 GSEILINRIGA

>member
-44 NSFVQ
+44 YSFVQ

-54 LTSFDSLNF
+54 LTSFNGLNF
-63 TGPNNRYIGSFRS
+63 VGPNNTYTGSFRS
-76 FEGDNYS
+76 FESDNYS
-83 VISQNVPNVFKRA
+83 VISQKVPNVFKRA

-106 NPSAPPFL
+106 NPSAPTFL
-114 GIYAKTIDVNQS
+114 GIYAKTIDVNQA

-138 SINSQITM
+138 SINSQIII
-146 LDYSNGLV
+146 LDYPSGLN

-162 EQITASVGI
+162 EQITASIGI

-184 IGTGKSSFNN
+184 VGAGKSSFNN
-194 VDVNNNLYAVKAEVN
+194 VDVNNNLYVVNAEID
-209 NVTISS
+209 NVTINS
-215 GVIENVTINNSTIGT
+215 GGVGNVTINNSPIGT
-230 ILPRI
+230 TLPSI

-248 GVFSGSGNISMTG
+248 GRFSGSGNISMTG
-261 SLKGKLRGNVTSTTG
+261 SLKGKLTGNVTANSGIST
-276 TSDFNNI
+276 FNNI

-307 NGLGELSSLSS
+307 NGVGELSSLSS

-358 YSSFSSSYARTSSK
+358 YSSFSSSYALNSRNS
-372 AISGSYSTR
+372 ISGSYSTR
-381 TTSASYALRASTVLG
+381 TTSASYALRAATVLG

-406 ADSSTTSL
+406 SDSSTTSL

-429 VPYFFGNRLT
+429 VPYFDGNRLT

-454 YISASAKYAQS
+454 YISASSKYAQS
-465 NLTVVNR
+465 NLFVVNR

-480 AFVLQNKNRSTGYP
+480 GFVLQNKNRSTNYP

-526 TRISDT
+526 TRTSDT
-532 PLSGG
+532 G
-537 ISGGGSWN
+537 
-545 GVSGTAGV
+545 GV

-566 WPYIQSDSAAR
+566 WPYIQTDSAAR

-584 VQPPAEPTGSIDKYL
+584 IQPPSEPTGSINKYL

-705 DYTTVSATIAAATTN
+705 DQTTVSATIAAATTN

-760 SFTWGTGTTNSLKW
+760 SFTWATGTINSLKW

-781 PSNGSRDLYSIILM
+781 PSNGSRDLYSIVLM
-795 GSEILINKIAA
+795 GSEILINRIAA

>member
-20 GNIGDNDYL
+20 GNIGNNDYL
-29 IIQSVSSNSTKKSTV
+29 IIQNVSSNSTKKSTV

-54 LTSFDSLNF
+54 LTTFNSLNF
-63 TGPNNRYIGSFRS
+63 VGPNNTYTGSFRS
-76 FEGDNYS
+76 FESDNYS
-83 VISQNVPNVFKRA
+83 VISQKVPNIFKRA
-96 IVSDYLTIGY
+96 IVSDYLTIGF
-106 NPSAPPFL
+106 NPSAPTFL
-114 GIYAKTIDVNQS
+114 GIYAKTIDVNQAT
-126 LGGGG
+126 GGGG
-131 NITFTGN
+131 NISFTGN
-138 SINSQITM
+138 ALSSQITI
-146 LDYSNGLV
+146 LDYPNGLN
-154 LENTPFKL
+154 LENTPFKI
-162 EQITASVGI
+162 EQITASIGI
-171 TGSLKGRLLGNVT
+171 SGSLKGRLLGNVT
-184 IGTGKSSFNN
+184 VGTGKSSFNN
-194 VDVNNNLYAVKAEVN
+194 VDVNNDLYASYAEIDLVAVN
-209 NVTISS
+209 GGAIGSVNID
-215 GVIENVTINNSTIGT
+215 NSPIGT
-230 ILPRI
+230 TTPSI
-235 ISGSKIYSVNGFS
+235 ISGSKIYSQNGFS

-261 SLKGKLRGNVTSTTG
+261 SLKGKLTGNVTANSGIST
-276 TSDFNNI
+276 FNNI

-289 SSVYIESPLF
+289 SSVYIESPSF

-307 NGLGELSSLSS
+307 NGVGELSSLSS

-330 TADSASYLNWSNL
+330 TADTASYLNWSNL
-343 RSNGTA
+343 RTNGTA
-349 SYSYNGNLK
+349 SYSYNGSGK
-358 YSSFSSSYARTSSK
+358 YSSFSSSYALTSSK
-372 AISGSYSTR
+372 AISSSYSTR

-396 TVDNALYAIA
+396 TVDNALNAVT

-429 VPYFFGNRLT
+429 VPYFDNNRLT
-439 TSPLFY
+439 TSQLFY
-445 KNESGQINF
+445 KNEFGQINF

-465 NLTVVNR
+465 NLFVVNR

-480 AFVLQNKNRSTGYP
+480 GFVLQNKNRSTAYP

-526 TRISDT
+526 TRTSD
-532 PLSGG
+532 SG
-537 ISGGGSWN
+537 
-545 GVSGTAGV
+545 GV

-566 WPYIQSDSAAR
+566 WPYINTDSAAR

-584 VQPPAEPTGSIDKYL
+584 IQPPTEPTGSIDKYL

-625 FVGGAPVGVENK
+625 FVGGAPIGVENK

-649 FANTFYV
+649 FSNTFYV

-668 SGSKMYSYGSI
+668 SGSKIYSYGNI

-705 DYTTVSATIAAATTN
+705 DYTTVSATVAAATTN

-760 SFTWGTGTTNSLKW
+760 SFTWSTGTPNSLKW
-774 PSGAASN
+774 PGGSATN
-781 PSNGSRDLYSIILM
+781 PSNGARDLYSIVLM
-795 GSEILINKIAA
+795 GSEILINRIGA

>member
-20 GNIGDNDYL
+20 GNIGNDDYL

-54 LTSFDSLNF
+54 LTSFNGLNF
-63 TGPNNRYIGSFRS
+63 VGPNNTYTGSFRS
-76 FEGDNYS
+76 FESDNYS
-83 VISQNVPNVFKRA
+83 VISQKVPNLFKRA

-106 NPSAPPFL
+106 NPSVPTFL
-114 GIYAKTIDVNQS
+114 GIYAKTIDVNQA

-138 SINSQITM
+138 SINSEITI
-146 LDYSNGLV
+146 LDYPNGLI

-162 EQITASVGI
+162 EQITASIGI

-184 IGTGKSSFNN
+184 VGTGKSSFNN
-194 VDVNNNLYAVKAEVN
+194 VDVNNNLYAVNGEIDD
-209 NVTISS
+209 VTINS
-215 GVIENVTINNSTIGT
+215 GVLGNVTINNSPIGT
-230 ILPRI
+230 TSPSI

-299 VGTSSYSY
+299 IGTSSYSY
-307 NGLGELSSLSS
+307 NGVGELSSLSS

-358 YSSFSSSYARTSSK
+358 YSSFSSSYALTSSK

-381 TTSASYALRASTVLG
+381 TTSASYALKAATVLG
-396 TVDNALYAIA
+396 TVDNALYAIS
-406 ADSSTTSL
+406 ADSATTSL

-429 VPYFFGNRLT
+429 VPYFDGNRLT

-454 YISASAKYAQS
+454 YISASSKYAQS
-465 NLTVVNR
+465 NLFVVNR
-472 GSGIYSSA
+472 GSGIYSTA
-480 AFVLQNKNRSTGYP
+480 GFVLQNKNRSTKYP
-494 NQDQWFISSV
+494 NQDQWFISSI

-526 TRISDT
+526 TRTSDT
-532 PLSGG
+532 G
-537 ISGGGSWN
+537 
-545 GVSGTAGV
+545 GV

-566 WPYIQSDSAAR
+566 WPYIQTDSAAR

-584 VQPPAEPTGSIDKYL
+584 IQPPAEPTGSIDKYL

-606 MFSGSNQA
+606 MFSGSNKA
-614 ANVAGSVLAGK
+614 ANVAGSVLAGN
-625 FVGGAPVGVENK
+625 FVNGAPVGVENK

-661 MRAYGSI
+661 IRAYGSI

-679 KVDNGSYISKTDSAI
+679 KVDNGSFISKTDSAI

-705 DYTTVSATIAAATTN
+705 DQTTVSATVAAATTN
-720 LSFDDYDMIYLT
+720 LNFDDYDMIHLT
-732 ATAAQTFNVNLTQK
+732 ATVAQTFNVNLTQK

-760 SFTWGTGTTNSLKW
+760 SFTWGTGTSNTLKW
-774 PSGAASN
+774 PSGAALN
-781 PSNGSRDLYSIILM
+781 PTNASRDLYSIVLM
-795 GSEILINKIAA
+795 GSDILITRIGA
-806 SYS
+806 SYSQ

>member
-20 GNIGDNDYL
+20 GNIGNNDYL
-29 IIQSVSSNSTKKSTV
+29 IIQNVSSNSTKKSTV
-44 NSFVQ
+44 NNFVQ

-54 LTSFDSLNF
+54 LTTFNSLNF
-63 TGPNNRYIGSFRS
+63 VGPNNTYTGSFRS
-76 FEGDNYS
+76 FESDNYS
-83 VISQNVPNVFKRA
+83 VISQKVPNLFKRA

-106 NPSAPPFL
+106 NPSAPTFL

-126 LGGGG
+126 VGGGG
-131 NITFTGN
+131 NISFTGN
-138 SINSQITM
+138 ALSSQITI
-146 LDYSNGLV
+146 LDYPNGLN
-154 LENTPFKL
+154 LENTPFKI
-162 EQITASVGI
+162 EQITASIGI
-171 TGSLKGRLLGNVT
+171 SGSLKGRLLGNVT
-184 IGTGKSSFNN
+184 VGTGKSSFNN
-194 VDVNNNLYAVKAEVN
+194 VDVNNDLYASYAEIDLVAVN
-209 NVTISS
+209 GGAIGSVNID
-215 GVIENVTINNSTIGT
+215 NSPIGT
-230 ILPRI
+230 TTPSI
-235 ISGSKIYSVNGFS
+235 ISGSKIYSQNGFS

-261 SLKGKLRGNVTSTTG
+261 SLKGKLTGNVTANSGIST
-276 TSDFNNI
+276 FNNI

-289 SSVYIESPLF
+289 SSVYIESPSF

-307 NGLGELSSLSS
+307 NGVGELSSLSS

-330 TADSASYLNWSNL
+330 TADTASYLNWSNL
-343 RSNGTA
+343 RTNGTA
-349 SYSYNGNLK
+349 SYSYNGSGK
-358 YSSFSSSYARTSSK
+358 YSSFSSSYALTSSK
-372 AISGSYSTR
+372 AISSSYSTR

-396 TVDNALYAIA
+396 TVDNALNAIT

-429 VPYFFGNRLT
+429 VPYFDNNRLT

-445 KNESGQINF
+445 KNEFGQINF

-465 NLTVVNR
+465 NLFVVNR

-480 AFVLQNKNRSTGYP
+480 GFVLQNKNRSTAYP

-526 TRISDT
+526 TRTSD
-532 PLSGG
+532 SG
-537 ISGGGSWN
+537 
-545 GVSGTAGV
+545 GV

-566 WPYIQSDSAAR
+566 WPYINTDSAAR

-584 VQPPAEPTGSIDKYL
+584 IQPPAEPTGSIDKYL

-625 FVGGAPVGVENK
+625 FVGGAPIGVENK

-649 FANTFYV
+649 FSNTFYV

-668 SGSKMYSYGSI
+668 SGSKIYSYGNI

-705 DYTTVSATIAAATTN
+705 DYTTVSATVAAATTN

-760 SFTWGTGTTNSLKW
+760 SFTWSTGTPNSLKW
-774 PSGAASN
+774 PGGSATN
-781 PSNGSRDLYSIILM
+781 PSNGARDLYSIVLM
-795 GSEILINKIAA
+795 GSEILINRIGA

>member
-13 ELPTLTS
+13 ELPTLTAGTI
-20 GNIGDNDYL
+20 GNNDYL
-29 IIQSVSSNSTKKSTV
+29 IIQNVSSNSTKKSTV
-44 NSFVQ
+44 SSFVQ
-49 KTGDL
+49 KTANL
-54 LTSFDSLNF
+54 LTTFNSLNF
-63 TGPNNRYIGSFRS
+63 VGPNNTYTGSFRS
-76 FEGDNYS
+76 FESDNYS
-83 VISQNVPNVFKRA
+83 VISQKVPNIFKRA
-96 IVSDYLTIGY
+96 IVSDYLTIGF
-106 NPSAPPFL
+106 NPSAPTFL
-114 GIYAKTIDVNQS
+114 GIYAKTIDVNQAT
-126 LGGGG
+126 GGGG
-131 NITFTGN
+131 NISFTGN
-138 SINSQITM
+138 ALSSQITI
-146 LDYSNGLV
+146 LDYPNGLN
-154 LENTPFKL
+154 LENTPFKI
-162 EQITASVGI
+162 EQITASIGI
-171 TGSLKGRLLGNVT
+171 SGSLKGRLLGNVT
-184 IGTGKSSFNN
+184 VGTGKSSFNN
-194 VDVNNNLYAVKAEVN
+194 VDVNNDLYASYAEIDLVAVN
-209 NVTISS
+209 GGAIGSVNID
-215 GVIENVTINNSTIGT
+215 NSPIGT
-230 ILPRI
+230 TTPSI
-235 ISGSKIYSVNGFS
+235 ISGSKIYSQNGFS
-248 GVFSGSGNISMTG
+248 GVFSGSGNISLTG
-261 SLKGKLRGNVTSTTG
+261 SLKGKLTGNVTATTG
-276 TSDFNNI
+276 TSVFNNI
-283 SAASIY
+283 TAASVY
-289 SSVYIESPLF
+289 SSVYIESPSF
-299 VGTSSYSY
+299 IGTASYSY
-307 NGLGELSSLSS
+307 NGNGELSSLSS

-330 TADSASYLNWSNL
+330 TADTASYLVWSNL
-343 RSNGTA
+343 RVNGTS
-349 SYSYNGNLK
+349 SYSYNGNQK
-358 YSSFSSSYARTSSK
+358 YSSFSSSYALTSSK
-372 AISGSYSTR
+372 AISSSYSTR

-396 TVDNALYAIA
+396 TVDNALNAIT

-429 VPYFFGNRLT
+429 VPYFDNNRLT

-445 KNESGQINF
+445 KNEFGQINF

-465 NLTVVNR
+465 NLFVVNR

-480 AFVLQNKNRSTGYP
+480 GFVLQNKNRSTGYP

-526 TRISDT
+526 TRTSD
-532 PLSGG
+532 SG
-537 ISGGGSWN
+537 
-545 GVSGTAGV
+545 GV

-566 WPYIQSDSAAR
+566 WPYINTDSAAR

-584 VQPPAEPTGSIDKYL
+584 IQPPAEPTGSIDKYL

-625 FVGGAPVGVENK
+625 FVGGAPIGVENK

-649 FANTFYV
+649 FSNTFYV

-668 SGSKMYSYGSI
+668 SGSKIYSYGNI

-705 DYTTVSATIAAATTN
+705 DYTTVSATVAAATTN

-760 SFTWGTGTTNSLKW
+760 SFTWATSTANSLKW

-781 PSNGSRDLYSIILM
+781 PSNGSRDLYSVVLM
-795 GSEILINKIAA
+795 GSEILINRIAA

>member
-20 GNIGDNDYL
+20 GNIGNNDYL
-29 IIQSVSSNSTKKSTV
+29 IIQNVSSNSTKKSTV
-44 NSFVQ
+44 NNFVQ

-54 LTSFDSLNF
+54 LTTFNSLNF
-63 TGPNNRYIGSFRS
+63 VGPNNTYTGSFRS
-76 FEGDNYS
+76 FESDNYS
-83 VISQNVPNVFKRA
+83 VISQKVPNLFKRA

-106 NPSAPPFL
+106 NPSAPTFL
-114 GIYAKTIDVNQS
+114 GIYAKTIDVNQAT
-126 LGGGG
+126 GGGG
-131 NITFTGN
+131 NISFTGN
-138 SINSQITM
+138 ALSSQITI
-146 LDYSNGLV
+146 LDYPNGLN
-154 LENTPFKL
+154 LENTPFKI
-162 EQITASVGI
+162 EQITASIGI
-171 TGSLKGRLLGNVT
+171 SGSLKGRLLGNVT
-184 IGTGKSSFNN
+184 VGTGKSSFNN
-194 VDVNNNLYAVKAEVN
+194 VDVNNDLYAAYAEIDLVAVN
-209 NVTISS
+209 GGAIGSVNID
-215 GVIENVTINNSTIGT
+215 NSPIGT
-230 ILPRI
+230 TTPSI
-235 ISGSKIYSVNGFS
+235 ISGSKIYSQNGFS

-261 SLKGKLRGNVTSTTG
+261 SLKGKLTGNVTANSGIST
-276 TSDFNNI
+276 FNNI

-289 SSVYIESPLF
+289 SSVYIESPSF

-307 NGLGELSSLSS
+307 NGVGELSSLSS

-330 TADSASYLNWSNL
+330 TADTASYLNWSNL
-343 RSNGTA
+343 RTNGTA
-349 SYSYNGNLK
+349 SYSYNGSGK
-358 YSSFSSSYARTSSK
+358 YSSFSSSYALTSSK
-372 AISGSYSTR
+372 AISSSYSTR

-396 TVDNALYAIA
+396 TVDNALNAVT

-429 VPYFFGNRLT
+429 VPYFDNNRLT

-445 KNESGQINF
+445 KNEFGQINF

-465 NLTVVNR
+465 NLFVVNR

-480 AFVLQNKNRSTGYP
+480 GFVLQNKNRSTAYP

-526 TRISDT
+526 TRTSD
-532 PLSGG
+532 SG
-537 ISGGGSWN
+537 
-545 GVSGTAGV
+545 GV

-566 WPYIQSDSAAR
+566 WPYINTDSAAR

-584 VQPPAEPTGSIDKYL
+584 IQPPAEPTGSIDKYL

-625 FVGGAPVGVENK
+625 FVGGAPIGVENK

-649 FANTFYV
+649 FSNTFYV

-668 SGSKMYSYGSI
+668 SGSKIYSYGNI

-705 DYTTVSATIAAATTN
+705 DYTTVSATVAAATTN

-760 SFTWGTGTTNSLKW
+760 SFTWSTGTPNSLKW
-774 PSGAASN
+774 PGGSATN
-781 PSNGSRDLYSIILM
+781 PSNGARDLYSIVLM
-795 GSEILINKIAA
+795 GSEILINRIGA

>member
-20 GNIGDNDYL
+20 GNIGNNDYL
-29 IIQSVSSNSTKKSTV
+29 IIQNVSSNSTKKSTV

-54 LTSFDSLNF
+54 LTTFNSLNF
-63 TGPNNRYIGSFRS
+63 VGPNNTYTGSFRS
-76 FEGDNYS
+76 FESDNYS
-83 VISQNVPNVFKRA
+83 VISQKVPNIFKRA
-96 IVSDYLTIGY
+96 IVSDYLTIGF
-106 NPSAPPFL
+106 NPSAPTFL
-114 GIYAKTIDVNQS
+114 GIYAKTIDVNQAT
-126 LGGGG
+126 GGGG
-131 NITFTGN
+131 NISFTGN
-138 SINSQITM
+138 ALSSQITI
-146 LDYSNGLV
+146 LDYPNGLN
-154 LENTPFKL
+154 LENTPFKI
-162 EQITASVGI
+162 EQITASIGI
-171 TGSLKGRLLGNVT
+171 SGSLKGRLLGNVT
-184 IGTGKSSFNN
+184 VGTGKSSFNN
-194 VDVNNNLYAVKAEVN
+194 VDVNNDLYASYAEIDLVAVN
-209 NVTISS
+209 GGAIGSVNID
-215 GVIENVTINNSTIGT
+215 NSPIGT
-230 ILPRI
+230 TTPSI
-235 ISGSKIYSVNGFS
+235 ISGSKIYSQNGFS

-261 SLKGKLRGNVTSTTG
+261 SLKGKLTGNVTANSGIST
-276 TSDFNNI
+276 FNNI

-289 SSVYIESPLF
+289 SSVYIESPSF

-307 NGLGELSSLSS
+307 NGVGELSSLSS

-330 TADSASYLNWSNL
+330 TADTASYLNWSNL
-343 RSNGTA
+343 RTNGTA
-349 SYSYNGNLK
+349 SYSYNGSGK
-358 YSSFSSSYARTSSK
+358 YSSFSSSYALTSSK
-372 AISGSYSTR
+372 AISSSYSTR

-396 TVDNALYAIA
+396 TVDNALNAVT

-429 VPYFFGNRLT
+429 VPYFDGNRLT

-454 YISASAKYAQS
+454 YISASSKYAQS
-465 NLTVVNR
+465 NLFVVNR

-480 AFVLQNKNRSTGYP
+480 GFVLQNKNRSTKYP

-526 TRISDT
+526 TRTSD
-532 PLSGG
+532 SG
-537 ISGGGSWN
+537 
-545 GVSGTAGV
+545 GV

-566 WPYIQSDSAAR
+566 WPYINTDSAAR

-584 VQPPAEPTGSIDKYL
+584 IQPPTEPTGSIDKYL

-625 FVGGAPVGVENK
+625 FVGGAPIGVENK

-649 FANTFYV
+649 FSNTFYV

-668 SGSKMYSYGSI
+668 SGSKIYSYGNI

-705 DYTTVSATIAAATTN
+705 DYTTVSATVAAATTN

-760 SFTWGTGTTNSLKW
+760 SFTWSTGTPNSLKW
-774 PSGAASN
+774 PGGSATN
-781 PSNGSRDLYSIILM
+781 PSNGARDLYSIVLM
-795 GSEILINKIAA
+795 GSEILINRIGA